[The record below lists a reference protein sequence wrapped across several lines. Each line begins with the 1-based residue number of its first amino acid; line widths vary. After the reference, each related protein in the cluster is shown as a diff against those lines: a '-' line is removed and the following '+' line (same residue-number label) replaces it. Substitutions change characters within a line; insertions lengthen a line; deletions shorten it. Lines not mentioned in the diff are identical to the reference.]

1 MLSIKK
7 KIYVYS
13 HTLETQRH
21 ILRKR
26 MFQDRSTR
34 ESFLFLD
41 PEGEWMG
48 GGREGDKEEGRQ
60 GRGGE
65 KGRGGKKR
73 GGGEERRKERKKGKE
88 EGKRDE

>member
-41 PEGEWMG
+41 PEGE
-48 GGREGDKEEGRQ
+48 
-60 GRGGE
+60 
-65 KGRGGKKR
+65 
-73 GGGEERRKERKKGKE
+73 
-88 EGKRDE
+88 